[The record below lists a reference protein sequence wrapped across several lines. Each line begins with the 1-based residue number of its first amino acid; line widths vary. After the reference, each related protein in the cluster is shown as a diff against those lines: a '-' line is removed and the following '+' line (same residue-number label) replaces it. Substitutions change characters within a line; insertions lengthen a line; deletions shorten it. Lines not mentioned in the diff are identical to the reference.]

1 MGYDGVSIQKCEW
14 RFDVSQNL
22 ICLVW
27 SPWSVGVYFK
37 FCFIPLSACTCLGTH
52 HITFKTYSKQQRSN
66 KLLLLIRSLLS
77 TWFWVS
83 FWGLLSSCSQFFR
96 KLLSKLKNV
105 LSFALYPSLFESGP
119 PNFFERPLQNIQNLY
134 IFELSVPGV
143 YAFTLHIRS
152 SALSR
157 RKKCVTPGAEGGWRV
172 CPSQNL
178 KIDPLRDLNLTL
190 KMSPNSK
197 VLARILCFCTP

>member
-1 MGYDGVSIQKCEW
+1 MGCQFKSVNG
-14 RFDVSQNL
+14 DVSQNL

-66 KLLLLIRSLLS
+66 KLLLLIKSLLS

-83 FWGLLSSCSQFFR
+83 FWSSCCQFF
-96 KLLSKLKNV
+96 K
-105 LSFALYPSLFESGP
+105 SFSQKRALIALYPSLFESGP

-143 YAFTLHIRS
+143 YAFTLIYGLR
-152 SALSR
+152 LSR
-157 RKKCVTPGAEGGWRV
+157 VVKNAWPLGPRV
-172 CPSQNL
+172 
-178 KIDPLRDLNLTL
+178 
-190 KMSPNSK
+190 
-197 VLARILCFCTP
+197 